1 MIFGTKVTW
10 QHDGRC
16 LSLKRKPEVM
26 LEAFEL
32 FIIHVVA
39 LVSFVGKVNIFNLV
53 LQCQF

>member
-53 LQCQF
+53 LQC